1 MSHPTSVAPPGRRCF
16 GLVRRKR
23 VWALTWRGW
32 LLLLLAVL
40 GGAFVFLHTVHP
52 FLAIHAPLDTPVLV
66 LEGWVPEYAATGY
79 VVRCRSDTTIYTV
92 GGPTL
97 QDRHS
102 LDVSDT
108 HASVAR
114 GRLLKAGVPAGRVQ
128 MVPCWDVQRDRTY
141 SSALAL
147 RDWCRT
153 NHVELR
159 AVNVAT
165 LGAHARRS
173 RLLFQKAFG
182 PEVKVGIISLPKDD
196 YDASR
201 WWQYSEG
208 FKEVLSEG
216 AAYLFVRFLF
226 SPETIPHARA
236 QPAESLK

>member
-1 MSHPTSVAPPGRRCF
+1 M
-16 GLVRRKR
+16 RRKER
-23 VWALTWRGW
+23 WSLSWRGR

-40 GGAFVFLHTVHP
+40 GGGFVFLHTVHP
-52 FLAIHAPLDTPVLV
+52 FLAIHAPIDTPVLV
-66 LEGWVPEYAATGY
+66 LEGWVSEYAATGY
-79 VVRCRSDTTIYTV
+79 VARCRSDTMFYTV

-108 HASVAR
+108 YASVSRA
-114 GRLLKAGVPAGRVQ
+114 RLLRVGVPAGRVQ
-128 MVPCWDVQRDRTY
+128 MVPCWDAQRDRTY

-147 RDWCRT
+147 RDWART

-159 AVNVAT
+159 AMNVAT

-182 PEVKVGIISLPKDD
+182 PDVKVGIISLPNDSF
-196 YDASR
+196 DAR
-201 WWQYSEG
+201 HWWQYSEG

-216 AAYLFVRFLF
+216 AAYFYVRFLF
-226 SPETIPHARA
+226 APETVPHAHA
-236 QPAESLK
+236 KPAESPK